1 MFGIGTWELVVILA
15 LALIVLGPTKLPEVA
30 KSIGRGLAKLRRSAD
45 EVKREIDLEG
55 IRQDLTS
62 FEEDAGIDELRR
74 MVDVRGEIR
83 RALDD
88 LDDPIDLPGSQETRP
103 AGEASR
109 EQQPATDA
117 PDPVGNASGKR

>member
-30 KSIGRGLAKLRRSAD
+30 KSLGRGLAKLRRSAD

-83 RALDD
+83 RALDG
-88 LDDPIDLPGSQETRP
+88 LDDPVDLPGSQEIEPEEEVPRI
-103 AGEASR
+103 
-109 EQQPATDA
+109 QQPAPGA
-117 PDPVGNASGKR
+117 RDPVDGESGKR